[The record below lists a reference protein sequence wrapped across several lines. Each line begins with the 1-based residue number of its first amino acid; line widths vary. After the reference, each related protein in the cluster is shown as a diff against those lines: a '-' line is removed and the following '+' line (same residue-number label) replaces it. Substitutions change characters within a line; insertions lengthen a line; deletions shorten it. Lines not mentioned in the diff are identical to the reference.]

1 MTTSNDKEI
10 GFIGLGR
17 MGGPMAGRLLDAGF
31 KLTIYDI
38 DEQALAAL
46 TARGAKRVASPRAM
60 AAAVETIFMSLPMPD
75 IVTAVGLGAD
85 GIISGGKARIVVDLS
100 TTGPRAEETLARGL
114 KAKGIEVV
122 DCPVSGG
129 VAGANKGSLAL
140 MASGRLDCFDAVKPA
155 LAHLGKIFYVGDKP
169 GMAQTMKLIN
179 NLISVTALAITSEAM
194 VLGAK
199 AGLDADTMI
208 DVINA
213 GSGRN
218 SASVDKIPKFVL
230 PRTFDFGFALG
241 LSAKDIKLCL
251 DECDAQGVPMIVGS
265 AVRQLLSAAKAQ
277 FGADADLTTMIKVV
291 EAWAGV
297 EVRGKAAGKKAG
309 A

>member
-1 MTTSNDKEI
+1 MTSASDKEI

-17 MGGPMAGRLLDAGF
+17 MGIPMAGRLIDAGYR
-31 KLTIYDI
+31 LTVHDI
-38 DEQALAAL
+38 DEKALSAL
-46 TARGAKRVASPRAM
+46 IARGAKRAASPRAM
-60 AAAVETIFMSLPMPD
+60 ASAVGTIFLSLPMPD
-75 IVTAVGLGAD
+75 VVTGVGLGAD
-85 GIISGGKARIVVDLS
+85 GIVAGDKARIVVDLS

-114 KAKGIEVV
+114 KEKGIEVI

-129 VAGANKGSLAL
+129 VAGASKGTLAL
-140 MASGRLDCFDAVKPA
+140 MASGRKDCFDAVNPA
-155 LAHLGKIFYVGDKP
+155 LACLGKIFYVGDRP

-179 NLISVTALAITSEAM
+179 NMISVAALAITSETM

-241 LSAKDIKLCL
+241 LSAKDIRLCL
-251 DECDAQGVPMIVGS
+251 EECDAQGVPMIVGS
-265 AVRQLLSAAKAQ
+265 AVRQLLAAAKAQ
-277 FGADADLTTMIKVV
+277 FGADADLTSMIKVV
-291 EAWAGV
+291 EGWAGV
-297 EVRGKAAGKKAG
+297 EVRGKAAGKKAP
-309 A
+309 